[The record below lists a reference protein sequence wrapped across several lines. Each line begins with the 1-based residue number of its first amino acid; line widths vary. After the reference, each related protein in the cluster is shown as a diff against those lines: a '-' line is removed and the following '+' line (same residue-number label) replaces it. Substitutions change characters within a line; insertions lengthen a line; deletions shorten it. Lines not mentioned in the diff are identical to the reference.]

1 MQKLLPLLALLLLPL
16 LALAQAPSPSSP
28 SNPST
33 PSTSSTPSTPSF
45 RITCVGNSITE
56 GYALADPATEAYPA
70 RMQQILGDEFYVL
83 NCGISSHTALNGTE
97 FPYMRPNSK
106 DRDPF
111 HEALRSNPD
120 IVTIKLGTNDSKT
133 RYDSLMHADF
143 THDLLALV
151 DTFQTLPSHPYI
163 YLCLPVPATAERWSI
178 RDSVIQS
185 DIIPRI
191 LQVAAERHLAVIDLY
206 SVFKPFPELLAD
218 NIHPNR
224 AGAMLIA
231 EEISRRIQLDIA
243 NGIVKRAADQE

>member
-1 MQKLLPLLALLLLPL
+1 MKRFTALLLLL
-16 LALAQAPSPSSP
+16 SLVLATYATDTLRVA
-28 SNPST
+28 
-33 PSTSSTPSTPSF
+33 
-45 RITCVGNSITE
+45 CVGNSITYGHGIPNRE
-56 GYALADPATEAYPA
+56 QCSYPAVLGRLLGSGYEVRNFGISARTLLMKGDRPYMNEPIYQEALAY
-70 RMQQILGDEFYVL
+70 
-83 NCGISSHTALNGTE
+83 
-97 FPYMRPNSK
+97 
-106 DRDPF
+106 
-111 HEALRSNPD
+111 NPD

-151 DTFQTLPSHPYI
+151 DSFQTLPSHPYI

-243 NGIVKRAADQE
+243 KGIVRRAADQE

>member
-1 MQKLLPLLALLLLPL
+1 MQKPLSLLAFLILLLSSSSFLTPN
-16 LALAQAPSPSSP
+16 ASAQI
-28 SNPST
+28 
-33 PSTSSTPSTPSF
+33 
-45 RITCVGNSITE
+45 RITCIGNSITE
-56 GYALADPATEAYPA
+56 GYALADPTTESYPA
-70 RMQQILGDEFYVL
+70 RMQQILGKDFYVL

-111 HEALRSNPD
+111 HDALKSNPD

-143 THDLLALV
+143 TRDLMALV
-151 DTFQTLPSHPYI
+151 DSFQMLPSNPFI

-185 DIIPRI
+185 EIIPRI
-191 LQVAAERHLAVIDLY
+191 MHIAKERKLAVIDLY
-206 SVFKPFPELLAD
+206 TALKPFPELLAD

-231 EEISRRIQLDIA
+231 EEISRRILLDIT
-243 NGIVKRAADQE
+243 NGIIVKKE

>member
-1 MQKLLPLLALLLLPL
+1 MFCNKGGISSITPMQKPLSLFAPL
-16 LALAQAPSPSSP
+16 FLFIFLFSFFRPQATAQ
-28 SNPST
+28 T
-33 PSTSSTPSTPSF
+33 

-56 GYALADPATEAYPA
+56 GFALADPSTEAYPA
-70 RMQQILGDEFYVL
+70 RMQQILGEKYYVL

-97 FPYMRPNSK
+97 FPYMRPNSQ

-111 HEALRSNPD
+111 HEALKSNPD

-143 THDLLALV
+143 TRDLTALV
-151 DTFQTLPSHPYI
+151 DSFQTLPSHPYI

-185 DIIPRI
+185 EIIPRI
-191 LQVAAERHLAVIDLY
+191 LYVAKERKLAVIDLY
-206 SVFKPFPELLAD
+206 TALKPFPELLAD

-231 EEISRRIQLDIA
+231 EEISRRILLDIA
-243 NGIVKRAADQE
+243 NGIILKKE

>member
-1 MQKLLPLLALLLLPL
+1 MKTKLLSVFIPGLLLLSCTSKTPD
-16 LALAQAPSPSSP
+16 SS
-28 SNPST
+28 SLT
-33 PSTSSTPSTPSF
+33 PNCF

-70 RMQQILGDEFYVL
+70 RMQQILGEDFYVL

-97 FPYMRPNSK
+97 FPYMNPVSK
-106 DRDPF
+106 DRHPF
-111 HEALRSNPD
+111 HEALQSNPD

-143 THDLLALV
+143 THDLMALV
-151 DTFQTLPSHPYI
+151 DSFQMLPSHPYI

-185 DIIPRI
+185 EIVPRI
-191 LQVAAERHLAVIDLY
+191 KQVATERQLAVIDLY
-206 SVFKPFPELLAD
+206 SALRPFPELLAD
-218 NIHPNR
+218 DIHPNR

-243 NGIVKRAADQE
+243 QGIIIKKE